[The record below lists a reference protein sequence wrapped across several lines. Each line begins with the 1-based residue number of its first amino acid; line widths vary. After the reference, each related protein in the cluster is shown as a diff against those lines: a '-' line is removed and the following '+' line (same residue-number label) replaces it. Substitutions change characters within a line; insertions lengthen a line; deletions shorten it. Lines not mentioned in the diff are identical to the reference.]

1 MAADTEREGAYK
13 KAHVIIEISWAAVA
27 AAAATETAAGYGATA
42 YGK

>member
-27 AAAATETAAGYGATA
+27 ATETAAGYGATA